1 MMQLSLRSGT
11 APLGGGVCVGGGG
24 GGGNFVQF
32 SPGWYLRARK
42 SPYALLPVSPTLVQF
57 QCSPD

>member
-24 GGGNFVQF
+24 GGGRLYSVQSRVVSTRSEKPICA
-32 SPGWYLRARK
+32 SPSFPNIGTVPMFA
-42 SPYALLPVSPTLVQF
+42 
-57 QCSPD
+57 